1 MKKRGKLRVGGGRM
15 SGLDIILVYFADL
28 QLGERESLLA
38 SFYRI
43 LLLDWLVTRVYLPDG
58 M

>member
-1 MKKRGKLRVGGGRM
+1 MKKRGKLRVGWGRM

-38 SFYRI
+38 SFYLI